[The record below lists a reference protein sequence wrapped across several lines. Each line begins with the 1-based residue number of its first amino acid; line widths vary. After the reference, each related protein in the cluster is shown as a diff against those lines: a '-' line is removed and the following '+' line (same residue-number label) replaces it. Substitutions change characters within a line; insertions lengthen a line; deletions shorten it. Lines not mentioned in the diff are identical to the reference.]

1 MGYLISLTGSSI
13 MFGAELSPDKYLL
26 NGKMNGSNGEKEQNN
41 LVPRK
46 TFDEVVEGRKWF
58 SRHL

>member
-1 MGYLISLTGSSI
+1 
-13 MFGAELSPDKYLL
+13 MFCAKLSPDKYLL